1 MVIREQPQIHTDETQ
16 MTVAKHTL
24 PSVPIC
30 VTSVAGIV
38 MYD

>member
-1 MVIREQPQIHTDETQ
+1 MVIREQPRFTQ

-30 VTSVAGIV
+30 ATSVAGTV
-38 MYD
+38 VYD